1 MNRKKSNEGKNH
13 NLQNNLYF
21 MGFSE
26 LLMNVFF
33 EDGLEK
39 KFIKLYWFDYYEINK
54 FQELRECIDLK
65 NLVQM
70 QMVRSQQ
77 GNETSDAF

>member
-1 MNRKKSNEGKNH
+1 
-13 NLQNNLYF
+13 

>member
-1 MNRKKSNEGKNH
+1 M
-13 NLQNNLYF
+13 QNNLYF